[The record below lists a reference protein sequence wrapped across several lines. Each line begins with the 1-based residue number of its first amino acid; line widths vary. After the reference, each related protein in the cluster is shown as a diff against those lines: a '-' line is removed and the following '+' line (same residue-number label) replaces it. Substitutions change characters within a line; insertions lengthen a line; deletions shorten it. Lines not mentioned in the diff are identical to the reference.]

1 MRIAVFGTGGVGGYF
16 GGRLA
21 QAGES
26 VVFIARGAHLAAMRA
41 RGLRVESV
49 GGDFHL
55 SPVEATDDPARAGA
69 VDAVLV
75 CVKAWQVGEAARALV
90 PMLRAVS
97 FVVPLEHGVEAA
109 DELAAVVGPQR
120 VVGGLC
126 RIVSYLAGPGH
137 IRHAGAVPRVEF
149 GERDRRPS
157 GRVAAL
163 RAAFERCAGVSVG
176 TPADIE
182 VALWEKFLFIAPFS
196 AVAAA
201 ARMPAGVV
209 RTVPQTRR
217 LLEAAVREAR
227 AVAAARGVAL
237 PEDVVARTL
246 AYVDGLP
253 EDATASMQR
262 DLVEGRPS
270 ELEAQTGT
278 IVRLGR
284 ERGVA
289 VPVNEFLY
297 ACLLPSENAARARAA
312 PRT

>member
-1 MRIAVFGTGGVGGYF
+1 MRIGIFGTGGVGGYF

-21 QAGES
+21 QAGAD
-26 VVFIARGAHLAAMRA
+26 VVFIARGAHLAALRA
-41 RGLRVESV
+41 QGLRVDSV
-49 GGDFHL
+49 AGDFRL
-55 SPVEATDDPARAGA
+55 PSVSATDDPAALGP

-75 CVKAWQVGEAARALV
+75 CVKAWQVPEAARALV
-90 PMLRAVS
+90 PMLREDG
-97 FVVPLEHGVEAA
+97 FVVPLENGVDAA
-109 DELAAVVGPQR
+109 DQLAEVVGAPR

-126 RIVSYLAGPGH
+126 RIVSFVAGPGH
-137 IRHAGAVPRVEF
+137 IRHAGAVPRVEI

-157 GRVAAL
+157 ARVSAL

-176 TPADIE
+176 TPPDIE

-217 LLEAAVREAR
+217 LLEDAVREAR
-227 AVAAARGVAL
+227 AVAASRGVAL
-237 PEDVVARTL
+237 PDDVVARTL
-246 AYVDGLP
+246 DYVDGLP

-262 DLVEGRPS
+262 DLQEGRPS

-284 ERGVA
+284 EHGVA
-289 VPVNEFLY
+289 VPVNELLY
-297 ACLLPSENAARARAA
+297 ACLLPAEIAARARAGL
-312 PRT
+312 P